1 MSQLVSIALCT
12 YNGARFL
19 RPQMDSLLAQ
29 THQDIEIL
37 VADDCSTDGT
47 VELLHDYAARD
58 TRIRV
63 YINECNLGHK
73 KNFETLIARCRGDFI
88 APCDQDD
95 VWHPDKLRL
104 MLAAIGDKLMVYC
117 DSELIDADDRPLGIR
132 LSDHIRLDPID
143 DPLILLMRNCVSGHA
158 MLFRQAL
165 LADALPFADCFDYHD
180 WFLAALAAASGGIA
194 YCDQPLVR
202 YRMHA
207 DNVTDILG
215 RKTQKRTRRNNRQL
229 LTARTRTLASVT
241 GPHKN
246 LLTLLNRLA
255 ADSDMQ
261 WLSPRLGMVMI
272 QHGARFR
279 KLVNPP
285 PQGWQWRYAHYMLGG
300 KIKRLLGTRADAP
313 HP

>member
-47 VELLHDYAARD
+47 VEMLHDYAARD
-58 TRIRV
+58 ARICV

-117 DSELIDADDRPLGIR
+117 DSELIDADSQPLGIK
-132 LSDHIRLDPID
+132 LSDRYCFGPID
-143 DPLILLMRNCVSGHA
+143 DPLNLLLRNYVSGHA
-158 MLFRQAL
+158 MLFRNEL
-165 LADALPFADCFDYHD
+165 LNDTLPFPDCFEFHD
-180 WFLAALAAASGGIA
+180 WWLASVTAAKDGLA
-194 YCDQPLVR
+194 YCNQPLVR
-202 YRMHA
+202 YRLHA
-207 DNVTDILG
+207 YNVTDILN
-215 RKTQKRTRRNNRQL
+215 RASRSPIKRRNSRSL
-229 LTARTRTLASVT
+229 SARLEALCSIDGPHQALLASIGKLV
-241 GPHKN
+241 
-246 LLTLLNRLA
+246 RRR
-255 ADSDMQ
+255 DMQ
-261 WLSPRLGMVMI
+261 WFSLRLGWLMI
-272 QHGARFR
+272 RNHFRLR
-279 KLVNPP
+279 KLETKKKKKWPLH
-285 PQGWQWRYAHYMLGG
+285 YAHYAIGM
-300 KIKRLLGTRADAP
+300 KAKRVSILNRG
-313 HP
+313 